1 MTDQKDLLFEKA
13 PVPAAYFKLA
23 LPVVFGMVISL
34 VYNMVDTYFIAQTHN
49 TALIAGVS
57 LSAPMFTFL
66 IAMGDIF
73 GLGGSSLLSRLL
85 GQRKEADAKR
95 LSAVCFYAS
104 LALGLV
110 IAALMLLLKNPILTL
125 LGADA
130 ETWQHAGA
138 YYTWLA
144 VGAPFVVVS
153 FTPATASMVGN
164 MIGAVVN
171 IILDPVFIFALNG
184 GAAGAAA
191 ATSLGN
197 VCAVGYYVW
206 FLLCR
211 SRKLSVDPRLVKAS
225 GQEMGSILS
234 IGIPASITNLAQS
247 LGTALLNRFLLP
259 YGTVC
264 VAAMGIVMKVNM
276 IAVLVLVGFAFGA
289 QPLIGFNYGAG
300 NRRRL
305 GQILR
310 FAYGFECGLALAL
323 SAILWLAAPV
333 LLRLFVSDSAII
345 EAGVPMMRMQMLSM
359 VCVAAVLVSTVL
371 FQSLGNAPSAFALSA
386 SRQGVIFVPVLL
398 AASRLGGYT
407 GVIASQPM
415 ADLLTACLMA
425 LLLGTVRQLRNMP
438 DRG

>member
-1 MTDQKDLLFEKA
+1 M
-13 PVPAAYFKLA
+13 
-23 LPVVFGMVISL
+23 
-34 VYNMVDTYFIAQTHN
+34 
-49 TALIAGVS
+49 
-57 LSAPMFTFL
+57 
-66 IAMGDIF
+66 
-73 GLGGSSLLSRLL
+73 
-85 GQRKEADAKR
+85 
-95 LSAVCFYAS
+95 
-104 LALGLV
+104 
-110 IAALMLLLKNPILTL
+110 
-125 LGADA
+125 
-130 ETWQHAGA
+130 
-138 YYTWLA
+138 
-144 VGAPFVVVS
+144 
-153 FTPATASMVGN
+153 
-164 MIGAVVN
+164 
-171 IILDPVFIFALNG
+171 
-184 GAAGAAA
+184 
-191 ATSLGN
+191 
-197 VCAVGYYVW
+197 
-206 FLLCR
+206 
-211 SRKLSVDPRLVKAS
+211 DPRLVKAS

-333 LLRLFVSDSAII
+333 MLRLFVNDSAII
-345 EAGVPMMRMQMLSM
+345 DAGVPMMRMQMLSM

-386 SRQGVIFVPVLL
+386 SRQGVIFAPVLL

-425 LLLGTVRQLRNMP
+425 LLLLGTVRQLRNMP
-438 DRG
+438 DRD